1 MSKTIDRNSSIKLA
15 DHGHNISS
23 GVSSASRSKLIDEGQ
38 RFLGFSLGDTLNA
51 LIPLVDLQ
59 ATIKISLAEILPVP
73 QMKDSLLG
81 IINYRGKATWVL
93 DLAHLM
99 GSPHFHH
106 QTAVGIASTCAES
119 PTGMGLLFQ
128 IENETVALLIDRVNT
143 IETYDPTQLMPISDG
158 IFSDRMRSFLSGYFM
173 DLRQQPWVVV
183 DLQQITR
190 SII

>member
-1 MSKTIDRNSSIKLA
+1 VSQTIDRTSSIKLA
-15 DHGHNISS
+15 DGL
-23 GVSSASRSKLIDEGQ
+23 SANRSKLIDEGQ
-38 RFLGFSLGDTLNA
+38 RFLGFSLGDSLNA

-99 GSPHFHH
+99 GAPHFHL
-106 QTAVGIASTCAES
+106 QAAES
-119 PTGMGLLFQ
+119 STGMGMLFQ

-143 IETYDPTQLMPISDG
+143 IETYDPTQLLPISDG
-158 IFSDRMRSFLSGYFM
+158 MFSDRMRSFLSGYFM
-173 DLRQQPWVVV
+173 DTHQQPWVVV

>member
-1 MSKTIDRNSSIKLA
+1 VSQTIDRTSSTKLA
-15 DHGHNISS
+15 NRPMNN
-23 GVSSASRSKLIDEGQ
+23 RSKLIDEGQ
-38 RFLGFSLGDTLNA
+38 RFLGFSLGDRLNA

-81 IINYRGKATWVL
+81 IINYQGKATWVL

-99 GSPHFHH
+99 GAPHFHL
-106 QTAVGIASTCAES
+106 QSAEAS
-119 PTGMGLLFQ
+119 TGMGMLFQ

-143 IETYDPTQLMPISDG
+143 IETYDPTQLSPISDG
-158 IFSDRMRSFLSGYFM
+158 MFSDRMRSFLSGYFM
-173 DLRQQPWVVV
+173 DPYQQPWVVV
-183 DLQQITR
+183 DLQQVTR